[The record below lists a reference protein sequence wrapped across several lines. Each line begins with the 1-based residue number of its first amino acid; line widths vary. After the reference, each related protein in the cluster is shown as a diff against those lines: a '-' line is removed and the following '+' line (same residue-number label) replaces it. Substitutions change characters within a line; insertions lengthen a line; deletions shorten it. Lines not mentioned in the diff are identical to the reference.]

1 MSRVIGG
8 REGSSAGTVAGDGW
22 PGADHV
28 QPDDGNEV
36 DATET
41 EHEIEEDL
49 GEETPEIDEPS
60 AEDGAEESEA
70 SEPGS
75 AEDENPAEAASAPYQ
90 PKWNKAALDVLSHLP
105 PEQAELLRQ
114 EDKRREENFH
124 KGIEQYRSG
133 HQESKEWSD
142 VVAPYRATIDR
153 FQIKPQEAVRT
164 LLATDHTLRYGQ
176 RHEKVGLMFQVM
188 SNYGIDPADIVGI
201 FNNVHNQQQGDPLDS
216 RIAQMQQKLE
226 GFEQQQ
232 YNQQR
237 EAQEREQ
244 RAVAEQNRA
253 ANEMIERFAQDPD
266 HEHFELL
273 KPLMGGYLQNGAA
286 KDMDEA
292 YEMAF
297 RAHPQTAQIWIAQQQ
312 KQVAESRKAAV
323 NKAKQITNVRSNGRA
338 SASGPV
344 TAATM
349 EETIAKEARRLG
361 LA

>member
-1 MSRVIGG
+1 MSSVIGG
-8 REGSSAGTVAGDGW
+8 MEEDIARTMAQLGW
-22 PGADHV
+22 PGADQV
-28 QPDDGNEV
+28 QPEDDNAPDIIEPEEPIDNQQAPEEISPEPDTEEPPAEEPEEV
-36 DATET
+36 P
-41 EHEIEEDL
+41 
-49 GEETPEIDEPS
+49 ETPA
-60 AEDGAEESEA
+60 AEQ
-70 SEPGS
+70 
-75 AEDENPAEAASAPYQ
+75 PYQ
-90 PKWNKAALDVLSHLP
+90 PKWKKAALEVLSQLP
-105 PEQAELLRQ
+105 PEQAELLRL

-153 FQIKPQEAVRT
+153 FQVKPQEAVRT

-188 SNYGIDPADIVGI
+188 SNYGIDPADIVGV
-201 FNNVHNQQQGDPLDS
+201 FQNVNQQQGEPLDP
-216 RIAQMQQKLE
+216 RIAQMQQKLA

-244 RAVAEQNRA
+244 RAAAEQQRA

-273 KPLMGGYLQNGAA
+273 KPLMGGYLQQGAA

-292 YEMAF
+292 YEMAL
-297 RAHPQTAQIWIAQQQ
+297 RAHPQTANIWIAQQQ
-312 KQVAESRKAAV
+312 KQWAESRKAVAE
-323 NKAKQITNVRSNGRA
+323 KAKKVTNVRSNGRA
-338 SASGPV
+338 SASGPTV
-344 TAATM
+344 AATM
-349 EETIAKEARRLG
+349 DETIAREAKRLG